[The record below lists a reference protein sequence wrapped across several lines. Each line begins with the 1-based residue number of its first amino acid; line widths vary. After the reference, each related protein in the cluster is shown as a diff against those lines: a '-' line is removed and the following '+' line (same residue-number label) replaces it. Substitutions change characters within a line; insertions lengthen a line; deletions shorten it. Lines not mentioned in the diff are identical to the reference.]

1 MSAGPLRRTA
11 AALGLLGLLPIAY
24 LLIVGAITPEEAALR
39 AVAVAVAVV
48 LVGRLARVVLTRM
61 LHRME
66 RRGREVAEHPDGAH
80 ARLGNSP

>member
-11 AALGLLGLLPIAY
+11 ATLGLLGLLPIAY

-39 AVAVAVAVV
+39 AVAVAVVV
-48 LVGRLARVVLTRM
+48 VAVGRAARVVLTRM
-61 LHRME
+61 LRRME
-66 RRGREVAEHPDGAH
+66 RRGHDAAGRPGDAH